1 MNSSNNTPFTLRPY
15 QQQAVDAALY
25 AFQSHNCNGLMVLPT
40 GGGKSVII
48 SELAYRLNEAI
59 LVFCPS
65 KELVQ
70 QDYDKMMAYG
80 ITDCGI
86 YSTSVGFKDIRKIT
100 FATIG
105 SVMNH
110 LREFE
115 RFRYIVVDEAHICN
129 AKSGQYKDFLAAR
142 SDRQVIG
149 LTATPYRL
157 TSSQDWGCT
166 LKFLT
171 RTRPRIFDK
180 VIYYCQIQDLLKQGY
195 LAQLQYFDLTSI
207 DLARVRSNSTGMDFD
222 DQSLIR
228 EFERSGFYDRLAY
241 TTLRVLHP
249 KNGRPRNGVLVF
261 TRFTKEAD
269 ALAATLQGAGVAA
282 ASVSAKTPAKEREHI
297 VNGFKSGEIKVV
309 INVGVLNCGFDH
321 PALDTIIF
329 ARPTKSL
336 AVWYQAVGRAIRPY
350 KGKDGWIID
359 MGGNYQRFGRVEDL
373 TVSLERP
380 NSQLWCISSCGR
392 QLTNKPFFD

>member
-1 MNSSNNTPFTLRPY
+1 MKNTAPFVLRPY
-15 QQQAVDAALY
+15 QQKAVDAALN
-25 AFQSHNCNGLMVLPT
+25 AFQAHNCNGLIIAPT
-40 GGGKSVII
+40 GCGKSVII
-48 SELAYRLNEAI
+48 SELAYRLNEHI

-80 ITDCGI
+80 VTDCGI
-86 YSTSVGFKDIRKIT
+86 YSASVGCKDIRKIT

-110 LREFE
+110 LRDF
-115 RFRYIVVDEAHICN
+115 RFFRYIIIDECHLAN
-129 AKSGQYKDFLAAR
+129 AKAGQYKDFLAAR
-142 SDRQVIG
+142 ADRQVIG

-157 TSSQDWGCT
+157 TSSLDFGCT

-180 VIYYCQIQDLLKQGY
+180 VIYYCQIQDLLNQGY
-195 LAQLQYFDLTSI
+195 LAQLNYFDLTSI
-207 DLARVRSNSTGMDFD
+207 DLSRISSNSTGMDYD

-249 KNGRPRNGVLVF
+249 KDGHPRHGILVF

-269 ALAATLQGAGVAA
+269 TLTATLSGAGVAA
-282 ASVSAKTPAKEREHI
+282 ASVSAKTPKKERQRI
-297 VNGFKSGEIKVV
+297 VNAFKTGEIKVV
-309 INVGVLNCGFDH
+309 ANVGIMTTGFDY
-321 PALDTIIF
+321 PALDTVIL

-336 AVWYQAVGRAIRPY
+336 AVYYQCVGRIIRPCA
-350 KGKDGWIID
+350 GKNGWVID
-359 MGGNYQRFGRVEDL
+359 LAGNYQRFGRVEDL

-380 NSQLWCISSCGR
+380 DSQLWCIASRGH
-392 QLTNKPFFD
+392 QLTNKPFF